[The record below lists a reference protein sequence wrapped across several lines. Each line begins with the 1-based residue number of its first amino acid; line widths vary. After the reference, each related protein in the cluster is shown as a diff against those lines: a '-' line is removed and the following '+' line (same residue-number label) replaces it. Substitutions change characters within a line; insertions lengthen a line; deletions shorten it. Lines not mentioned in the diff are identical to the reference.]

1 MRGYKPVVGVRAF
14 LAEDQTGGS
23 TTAKSDAVFFP
34 HSASSSY
41 HRSSSMTALHALGYS
56 ANVTVQRKKYAFI
69 VEQQAALK

>member
-34 HSASSSY
+34 HSASSY
-41 HRSSSMTALHALGYS
+41 HRSSSMTASHALGYS